1 MNKSRECKYFHFCG
15 SFNDTILFDAF
26 NSCLRIASV
35 YTTLSTVF
43 YRIICKKTHTTLL
56 PFVLPIRSLPNI
68 SHLFRPQGRKQ
79 NASGIVRPDTIPI
92 TRPINFIP
100 RRISC
105 SFIKR
110 RRFRKAY
117 ASPAWN
123 NIEKAT
129 DSSWKIQPTSR
140 YATEP

>member
-1 MNKSRECKYFHFCG
+1 MTQSY
-15 SFNDTILFDAF
+15 STLLIPV
-26 NSCLRIASV
+26 SV

-43 YRIICKKTHTTLL
+43 YRIISKKTHTTPL

-68 SHLFRPQGRKQ
+68 SHLFRPEGQKQ

-92 TRPINFIP
+92 TRPANFIP

-110 RRFRKAY
+110 RCFRKAC